1 VLGLLHFGMHI
12 VADRN
17 TYFAGLVPAL
27 LVGGVMLR
35 LIAAPSVATG
45 RAAMIAAFAIVAVL
59 GVLTWRQ
66 SHVWHDSRT
75 LWTHT
80 LEVSPS
86 SIAHAKVG
94 RLLEEEGRTE
104 EAIVHFREAVRLR
117 PDNYYA
123 QNNWGIALGNAWRFD
138 EALDHFEAALRI
150 KPDYVEA
157 SRNLKLTRERA
168 TNPVAYLEAQR
179 AYREGLARQTLR

>member
-1 VLGLLHFGMHI
+1 M
-12 VADRN
+12 
-17 TYFAGLVPAL
+17 
-27 LVGGVMLR
+27 
-35 LIAAPSVATG
+35 
-45 RAAMIAAFAIVAVL
+45 
-59 GVLTWRQ
+59 
-66 SHVWHDSRT
+66 
-75 LWTHT
+75 
-80 LEVSPS
+80 
-86 SIAHAKVG
+86 
-94 RLLEEEGRTE
+94 
-104 EAIVHFREAVRLR
+104 HFREAVRLR